1 MEDNICEQCPYYEIG
16 KYLNLKLAV
25 KGTSAAVQKDTGENS
40 GLHFDFGRGEIIF
53 SQKVCKIMVCC
64 ETFMYILVLK
74 LKIAKA
80 RYSSTVLFD
89 LIKIF

>member
-1 MEDNICEQCPYYEIG
+1 MEDKICEQRPYYEIG
-16 KYLNLKLAV
+16 KYLDLKLAV
-25 KGTSAAVQKDTGENS
+25 EGTSAAVQKDTGEKG

-53 SQKVCKIMVCC
+53 SQKVCEIVVCC

-89 LIKIF
+89 LLKLF